1 MATSNNVINQDTIR
15 EIVTRI
21 SEYLQK
27 YYIYPEIAAEIS
39 SNLQSHLRNGEY
51 NDINEGEFLA
61 YVLTVHL
68 QEKHLN
74 EHLWVW
80 WHSQPL
86 PDHQC
91 PQYLVESW
99 E

>member
-1 MATSNNVINQDTIR
+1 MPAPLNVLNQDTIKG
-15 EIVTRI
+15 IVTRL
-21 SEYLQK
+21 SEYILK
-27 YYIYPEIAAEIS
+27 NNIYPELAAEIS
-39 SNLQSHLRNGEY
+39 SNLQFHLRNGEY
-51 NDINEGEFLA
+51 NDNNVGEFLA
-61 YVLTVHL
+61 FGLTVHL